1 MKRLVL
7 SVLIISLLLGG
18 VSVSSKELSLIESK
32 SVILMEETS
41 GTVLFEKNA
50 DEKREIASVTKVMTA
65 LLLMEQI
72 DAGKIKYDDLITA
85 SENAEEMG
93 GSQVYLEVGEQM
105 SVDDILKAL
114 MVASGNDAAVAIAE
128 HVSGTVEEF
137 VSLMN
142 KKAEELGMKNTHF
155 ANPNGLPEE
164 SEPEYST
171 ARDVATMSRELISK
185 HPDITK
191 YTTIW
196 MDSLRGGEFALAN
209 TNKLLSPAINTGYD
223 GTTGL
228 KTGFT
233 TNAMHCLSATAKRG
247 ELGLV
252 AVVLGGPT
260 SDIRFSETKDLFNY
274 GFNNFVLKGK
284 IKQGEDIKET
294 SVIKGKEETVMGVA
308 KNDFVILDNKNE
320 KGEMTKE
327 IEMDKDIKA
336 PVEKG
341 QKIGVMRIKKGDSV
355 MGEVDI
361 VAKDT
366 VKHRNIF
373 DVIKLFF
380 QKWMG
385 IK

>member
-18 VSVSSKELSLIESK
+18 VSVSSKELSRIESK

-171 ARDVATMSRELISK
+171 ARDVATMS
-185 HPDITK
+185 
-191 YTTIW
+191 
-196 MDSLRGGEFALAN
+196 
-209 TNKLLSPAINTGYD
+209 
-223 GTTGL
+223 
-228 KTGFT
+228 
-233 TNAMHCLSATAKRG
+233 
-247 ELGLV
+247 
-252 AVVLGGPT
+252 
-260 SDIRFSETKDLFNY
+260 
-274 GFNNFVLKGK
+274 
-284 IKQGEDIKET
+284 
-294 SVIKGKEETVMGVA
+294 
-308 KNDFVILDNKNE
+308 
-320 KGEMTKE
+320 
-327 IEMDKDIKA
+327 
-336 PVEKG
+336 
-341 QKIGVMRIKKGDSV
+341 
-355 MGEVDI
+355 
-361 VAKDT
+361 
-366 VKHRNIF
+366 
-373 DVIKLFF
+373 
-380 QKWMG
+380 
-385 IK
+385 

>member
-18 VSVSSKELSLIESK
+18 VSVSSKELSRIESK

-105 SVDDILKAL
+105 SVDDMLKAL

-137 VSLMN
+137 VNLMN

-223 GTTGL
+223 GATGL

-247 ELGLV
+247 DLGLV

-320 KGEMTKE
+320 KGEITKE

>member
-18 VSVSSKELSLIESK
+18 VSVSSKELSRIESK

-105 SVDDILKAL
+105 SVDDMLKAL

-137 VSLMN
+137 VNLMN

-223 GTTGL
+223 GATGL

-233 TNAMHCLSATAKRG
+233 TNAMHCLSATAKRDD
-247 ELGLV
+247 LGLV

-284 IKQGEDIKET
+284 IKQGEDIKEI

-320 KGEMTKE
+320 KGEITKE

-341 QKIGVMRIKKGDSV
+341 QKIGIMRIKKGDGV

>member
-18 VSVSSKELSLIESK
+18 VSVSSKELSRIESK

-247 ELGLV
+247 DLGLV

-320 KGEMTKE
+320 KGEITKE

-341 QKIGVMRIKKGDSV
+341 QKIGVMRIKKGDGV

>member
-18 VSVSSKELSLIESK
+18 VSVSSKELSRIESK

-105 SVDDILKAL
+105 SVDDMLKAL

-137 VSLMN
+137 VNLMN

-223 GTTGL
+223 GATGL

-247 ELGLV
+247 DLGLV

-320 KGEMTKE
+320 KGEITKE

-341 QKIGVMRIKKGDSV
+341 QKIGIMRIKKGDSV

>member
-18 VSVSSKELSLIESK
+18 VSVSSKELSRIESK

-93 GSQVYLEVGEQM
+93 GSEVYLEVGEQM
-105 SVDDILKAL
+105 SVDDMLKAL

-137 VSLMN
+137 VNLMN

-223 GTTGL
+223 GATGL

-247 ELGLV
+247 DLGLV

-320 KGEMTKE
+320 KGEITKE

-385 IK
+385 VK

>member
-1 MKRLVL
+1 MKRLVSLVLVL
-7 SVLIISLLLGG
+7 SVLLGG
-18 VSVSSKELSLIESK
+18 VSAFSKELSQIESK

-65 LLLMEQI
+65 LLLMEEI
-72 DAGKIKYDDLITA
+72 DAGKIKYDDLITT

-105 SVDDILKAL
+105 TVDDMLKAL

-128 HVSGTVEEF
+128 HVSGSVSEF
-137 VSLMN
+137 VNLMN
-142 KKAEELGMKNTHF
+142 KKAKELGMTNTHF

-164 SEPEYST
+164 NEPEYST
-171 ARDVATMSRELISK
+171 ARDVAIMSKELVSK

-196 MDSLRGGEFALAN
+196 MDSLRNGEFALAN

-223 GTTGL
+223 GATGL

-233 TNAMHCLSATAKRG
+233 TKAMHCLSATAKRG
-247 ELGLV
+247 DLGLV

-260 SDIRFSETKDLFNY
+260 SDIRFSETKLLLDY
-274 GFNNFVLKGK
+274 GFNNFVFKGK

-308 KNDFVILDNKNE
+308 KNDYVILDNKNQ
-320 KGEMTKE
+320 KGEITRE

-341 QKIGVMRIKKGDSV
+341 QKIGIMRIKKGDSV
-355 MGEVDI
+355 MGEVEV

-385 IK
+385 VK

>member
-18 VSVSSKELSLIESK
+18 VSVSSKELSRIESK

-105 SVDDILKAL
+105 SVDDMLKAL

-247 ELGLV
+247 DLGLV

-320 KGEMTKE
+320 KGEITKE

>member
-1 MKRLVL
+1 MKRTVALVL
-7 SVLIISLLLGG
+7 ILSVLLGG
-18 VSVSSKELSLIESK
+18 VSAFSKELSQIESK
-32 SVILMEETS
+32 SVILVEETS
-41 GTVLFEKNA
+41 GAVLFEKNA

-65 LLLMEQI
+65 LLLMEEI
-72 DAGKIKYDDLITA
+72 DSGKIKYDDLITT
-85 SENAEEMG
+85 SEYAEEMG

-105 SVDDILKAL
+105 SVDDMLKAL
-114 MVASGNDAAVAIAE
+114 MIASGNDAAVAIAE
-128 HVSGTVEEF
+128 HISGTVEEF
-137 VSLMN
+137 VKLMN
-142 KKAEELGMKNTHF
+142 KRAEELGMKNTHF
-155 ANPNGLPEE
+155 ANPNGLP
-164 SEPEYST
+164 SDNEPEYST
-171 ARDVATMSRELISK
+171 ARDVAIMSKELVGK
-185 HPDITK
+185 HPDIIK

-223 GTTGL
+223 GATGL

-247 ELGLV
+247 DLGLV

-260 SDIRFSETKDLFNY
+260 SDIRFSEAKQLLDY
-274 GFNNFVLKGK
+274 GFNNFVFKGK
-284 IKQGEDIKET
+284 IKKDEEIKET
-294 SVIKGKEETVMGVA
+294 SVIKGKTETVMGVA

-320 KGEMTKE
+320 KGEITKE
-327 IEMDKDIKA
+327 IEMDKNIKA

-361 VAKDT
+361 VAKET

-385 IK
+385 AK

>member
-18 VSVSSKELSLIESK
+18 VSVSSKELSRIESK

-105 SVDDILKAL
+105 SVDDMLKAL

-223 GTTGL
+223 GATGL

-247 ELGLV
+247 DLGLV

-320 KGEMTKE
+320 KGEITKE

>member
-18 VSVSSKELSLIESK
+18 VSVSSKELSRIESK

-105 SVDDILKAL
+105 SVDDMLKAL

-137 VSLMN
+137 VNLMN

-209 TNKLLSPAINTGYD
+209 TNKLLSPTINTGYD
-223 GTTGL
+223 GATGL

-247 ELGLV
+247 DLGLV

-320 KGEMTKE
+320 KGEITKE

-341 QKIGVMRIKKGDSV
+341 QKIGIMHIKKGDSV

>member
-247 ELGLV
+247 DLGLV

-320 KGEMTKE
+320 KGEITKE

>member
-18 VSVSSKELSLIESK
+18 VSVSSKELSHIESK

-105 SVDDILKAL
+105 SVDDMLKAL

-247 ELGLV
+247 DLGLV

-320 KGEMTKE
+320 KGEITKE

-373 DVIKLFF
+373 DIIKLFF